1 MSRAG
6 PAGNG
11 DSPLTQ
17 FGQILAVCD
26 RYEAEW
32 KAGRRPRIED
42 YLDEVPEPG
51 RPALWHELLVLE
63 LVYRRLRGERPGPEE
78 YRTR

>member
-1 MSRAG
+1 MGQAG

-17 FGQILAVCD
+17 FRQILAVCD

-32 KAGRRPRIED
+32 KAGRRP
-42 YLDEVPEPG
+42 VSSG
-51 RPALWHELLVLE
+51 SSEL
-63 LVYRRLRGERPGPEE
+63 P
-78 YRTR
+78 

>member
-1 MSRAG
+1 MGQAG

-17 FGQILAVCD
+17 FRQILAVCD

-42 YLDEVPEPG
+42 YLAEAPES
-51 RPALWHELLVLE
+51 
-63 LVYRRLRGERPGPEE
+63 ERAAVVARAAGLGAGAPK
-78 YRTR
+78 